1 MPRNLT
7 RLGAMLAAG
16 ATGLAAVAI
25 AAPSA
30 SADDEKPKGAKN
42 IILMIG
48 DRMGYTHVTA
58 ARERFYGAAGQLNL
72 QQADASGQVS
82 TNAVDPNSAKPNL
95 VTDSAATA
103 WSSGAKTYNG
113 GLGIDSSGNVVPTL
127 MEQAKAAGMRTGNV
141 STAEITD
148 ATPAGMFSHAL
159 KRGCQGPKFSPAS
172 CNPDNKPTPDPLVV
186 TPIAEQ
192 IARNGTADVIFGGGL
207 GRFEPDDEQAMK
219 AQGYQV
225 LGSQA
230 GVDTQTAATQ
240 RVATREELKAA
251 NAAKVI
257 GLFNRGNLT
266 VEQAK
271 AQGKNTQE
279 PALPEYT
286 AKAIE
291 LLAAGQ
297 GGSDGENNDDGKN
310 KGQDAKGSKG
320 FLLQVEGALIDKRFA
335 CQRRRPDPDGDEGL
349 RRRGQGGQGL
359 RRQGRQHPGDRHRR
373 PRVRRVQHHRQ
384 GQLRQRRGRCTPRQH
399 RLRQH
404 REQQLAVAGVR
415 GKQEGLRPLHRPGQG
430 SGSGDPKNFAPA
442 TFRTADDPAGVA
454 DGSTDASLW
463 LTYLSGNHTGADVP
477 IYAVGPQSARFT
489 GPQDNTDIYRPNP
502 RIIHGLRRGRE
513 SRPRRA
519 ELAGR
524 KGRGRVHGE
533 RRPCLA
539 GPGEQRRTERAS
551 SGQRVAPV
559 YER

>member
-1 MPRNLT
+1 
-7 RLGAMLAAG
+7 
-16 ATGLAAVAI
+16 
-25 AAPSA
+25 
-30 SADDEKPKGAKN
+30 
-42 IILMIG
+42 MIG
-48 DRMGYTHVTA
+48 DGMGYTHVTDA
-58 ARERFYGAAGQLNL
+58 CERFYGAAGQLNL

-82 TNAVDPNSAKPNL
+82 TYAVDPNSAKPNL
-95 VTDSAATA
+95 VANSASAATA
-103 WSSGAKTYNG
+103 WSSRVKTYNG
-113 GLGIDSSGNVVPTL
+113 GPGIDSSGTVVPTL

-172 CNPDNKPTPDPLVV
+172 CESKDVATKDPIVI

-192 IARNGTADVIFGGGL
+192 IARNGTAAVIFSGGL

-225 LGSQA
+225 LGSFGQA

-257 GLFNRGNLT
+257 GLLNRGNLT

-271 AQGKNTQE
+271 ALGKNTQE

-320 FLLQVEGALIDKRFA
+320 FQLQVEGALIDKRSHANDAAQTLMEMKAFDDAVKVAKDFA
-335 CQRRRPDPDGDEGL
+335 AKYGNTLVITTADHECAGFNIIGNGSFANAEAAAPPGNIDSGNTANNSSPSREFAANKKDPARSTG
-349 RRRGQGGQGL
+349 
-359 RRQGRQHPGDRHRR
+359 P
-373 PRVRRVQHHRQ
+373 VN
-384 GQLRQRRGRCTPRQH
+384 
-399 RLRQH
+399 
-404 REQQLAVAGVR
+404 
-415 GKQEGLRPLHRPGQG
+415 G

-454 DGSTDASLW
+454 DGSTDANLW
-463 LTYLSGNHTGADVP
+463 LPTSRVTTP
-477 IYAVGPQSARFT
+477 GPTFRSTRSARRV
-489 GPQDNTDIYRPNP
+489 P
-502 RIIHGLRRGRE
+502 GL
-513 SRPRRA
+513 PA
-519 ELAGR
+519 
-524 KGRGRVHGE
+524 
-533 RRPCLA
+533 
-539 GPGEQRRTERAS
+539 RRTTPTSTAPCSVPCRPWVTAS
-551 SGQRVAPV
+551 PAASCPI
-559 YER
+559 